1 MGFFYEFS
9 LKKGLF
15 LLKMGFFGQK
25 CPQSIGGILRYF
37 RPILRLIKATKTKC
51 HETSGHFKNH

>member
-15 LLKMGFFGQK
+15 LLKMGFFDQK
-25 CPQSIGGILRYF
+25 CPRAIGGILKYF
-37 RPILRLIKATKTKC
+37 RPV
-51 HETSGHFKNH
+51 

>member
-15 LLKMGFFGQK
+15 LLNMGNFGQK
-25 CPQSIGGILRYF
+25 RPRGFGAFLGILGLF
-37 RPILRLIKATKTKC
+37 
-51 HETSGHFKNH
+51 